1 MLKIGKGVSAMIS
14 DIPENEIEIT
24 FSRSSGPGGQ
34 NVNKTSTKV
43 QLQWNVKNSSAFSE
57 EQKDK
62 IIAFYN
68 SEILYASN
76 QETRSQIENRIR
88 AIKKL
93 QNMLVIALREEKIR
107 LATKPSFASRLKRLI
122 QKQRHSQVKQLR
134 KKPDLD

>member
-1 MLKIGKGVSAMIS
+1 MIS

-43 QLQWNVKNSSAFSE
+43 QLQWNVKNSSAFSD

-68 SEILYASN
+68 SEILYATN
-76 QETRSQIENRIR
+76 QETRSQIENKIR

-93 QNMLVIALREEKIR
+93 QNMLAIALREEKKR
-107 LATKPSFASRLKRLI
+107 VATKPSFASRLKRLI

>member
-1 MLKIGKGVSAMIS
+1 MEIPI
-14 DIPENEIEIT
+14 IPENEIEVN
-24 FSRSSGPGGQ
+24 FSKSSGPGGQ

-62 IIAFYN
+62 IITFY
-68 SEILYASN
+68 STETLCASN
-76 QETRSQIENRIR
+76 QETRSQIENRLR

-93 QNMLVIALREEKIR
+93 QQMVEIALHEEKKRI
-107 LATKPSFASRLKRLI
+107 ATKPSFASRLKRLI

>member
-1 MLKIGKGVSAMIS
+1 MDIPR
-14 DIPENEIEIT
+14 IPENEIEVL

-62 IIAFYN
+62 IITFYSN
-68 SEILYASN
+68 ETLCASN
-76 QETRSQIENRIR
+76 QETRSQIENRLR

-93 QNMLVIALREEKIR
+93 QQMVEIALQEEKKRI
-107 LATKPSFASRLKRLI
+107 ATKPSFTSRIKRLI

>member
-1 MLKIGKGVSAMIS
+1 MEIPI
-14 DIPENEIEIT
+14 IPENEIEVL

-43 QLQWNVKNSSAFSE
+43 QLQWNVANSSLLSE
-57 EQKDK
+57 EQKAK
-62 IIAFYN
+62 IISFYK
-68 SEILYASN
+68 SEILYVSN
-76 QETRSQIENRIR
+76 QETRSQSENRIR

-93 QNMLVIALREEKIR
+93 QHMVELALQEEKKRI
-107 LATKPSFASRLKRLI
+107 ATKPSFASRLKRLI